1 MVCAGGEG
9 METACV
15 LGVRGQ
21 RLCAI
26 LGGIVPVPPA
36 PHGMKPWLEG
46 SVSPPNVSIDKVG
59 LDLASSRSSTCCILS
74 ILLREGCHL
83 STWLFRDAGDKRA
96 VLVSTGNET
105 SFWWSGDTG
114 ERPVSGKAQVV
125 SHPCYLAL
133 GPVLATL
140 FWYMMQCSSRM
151 CPDAFNAPWPQL
163 MPHLLPC

>member
-46 SVSPPNVSIDKVG
+46 SASPKNVSIDKVG
-59 LDLASSRSSTCCILS
+59 LDLASPRPSTCCILS
-74 ILLREGCHL
+74 ILLREGGYL
-83 STWLFRDAGDKRA
+83 STWLFRDTGDKWA

-114 ERPVSGKAQVV
+114 ERSVSGKAQVV
-125 SHPCYLAL
+125 SHPYWSSP
-133 GPVLATL
+133 GPCPGHSFLVHRAVLV
-140 FWYMMQCSSRM
+140 SHV
-151 CPDAFNAPWPQL
+151 P
-163 MPHLLPC
+163 